1 MSRPEW
7 WLSVVAER
15 DIALAIQG
23 ATPVKDDPAKAQ
35 LNQEDLA
42 FNVLLQVAQYLRQR
56 EQIPSA
62 LADYLAGA
70 IEYAAKAP
78 RTYDEYRKC
87 SKRVDAL
94 LKELNFLKET
104 SGPREVLGLRE
115 KRHIVRHLEL
125 LKAGKHPHLKSQK
138 ALAAEFEVSP
148 KTIQRIWKEHMESSP
163 EFE

>member
-56 EQIPSA
+56 EPVPNE

-70 IEYAAKAP
+70 IDRAAMAP
-78 RTYDEYRKC
+78 RTYDAYRQC
-87 SKRVDAL
+87 SKRVNTL
-94 LKELNFLKET
+94 LKELNFVRET
-104 SGPREVLGLRE
+104 SGPRKILRPAQVQAVVAHMKLLTVGDRSHMKSRQELADKLGISLSTV
-115 KRHIVRHLEL
+115 K
-125 LKAGKHPHLKSQK
+125 
-138 ALAAEFEVSP
+138 
-148 KTIQRIWKEHMESSP
+148 RIWKEHLESSSD
-163 EFE
+163 EE